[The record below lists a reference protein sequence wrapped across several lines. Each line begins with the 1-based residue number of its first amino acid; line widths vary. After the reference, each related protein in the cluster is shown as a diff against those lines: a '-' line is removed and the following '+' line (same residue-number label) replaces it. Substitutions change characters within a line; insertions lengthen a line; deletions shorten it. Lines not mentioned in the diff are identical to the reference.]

1 MSPQASDDRAVHAR
15 LFAGLLGEAG
25 TATPAEVAGRAGV
38 SADAA
43 AETLAA
49 LAREGLLEPMPG
61 GAYRAT
67 RLDSREVRE
76 LYPAV
81 LLLEAMAVR
90 DAPEYSPESLDSL
103 RDANAQLRAA
113 HDAETGSGADDEFH
127 RRLTV
132 ECGNQRLLD
141 VVAPL
146 RRALLP
152 YERVYFATAEH
163 RERSAGQHDAIIA
176 ALAAG
181 DRGTA
186 ANLVREN
193 FTTALPDLTAELDAR
208 RESGG

>member
-1 MSPQASDDRAVHAR
+1 MSRQASHDRVVHAR
-15 LFAGLLGEAG
+15 LFAGLLGDAG

-61 GAYRAT
+61 GAYRAS

-90 DAPEYSPESLDSL
+90 DAPEYTPEALDSL
-103 RDANAQLRAA
+103 REANAGLRAA
-113 HDAETGSGADDEFH
+113 HDADSGSGADDEFH
-127 RRLTV
+127 RRLTAA
-132 ECGNQRLLD
+132 CGNQRLLD

-152 YERVYFATAEH
+152 YERVYFASAEH
-163 RERSAGQHDAIIA
+163 RERSAGQHDQIVA
-176 ALAAG
+176 ALAAIYRKRSPRKRALHTSS
-181 DRGTA
+181 DRYSLNTSSDS
-186 ANLVREN
+186 LVGN
-193 FTTALPDLTAELDAR
+193 K
-208 RESGG
+208 

>member
-1 MSPQASDDRAVHAR
+1 MQASGDSVVHAR
-15 LFAGLLGEAG
+15 LFAGLLGDAG

-61 GAYRAT
+61 GAYRAS

-90 DAPEYSPESLDSL
+90 DAPDCAPDMLDAL
-103 RDANAQLRAA
+103 REANAQLRAA
-113 HDAETGSGADDEFH
+113 HDADSGSRADDEFH
-127 RRLTV
+127 RRLTAD
-132 ECGNQRLLD
+132 CGNERLLAM
-141 VVAPL
+141 VAPL

-163 RERSAGQHDAIIA
+163 RERSAGQHDQIVA

-181 DRGTA
+181 DRDTA

-208 RESGG
+208 RPPED